1 MSLEGPRPLST
12 RDPIL
17 APVIPD
23 NAPFTLEQRSWLSGF
38 LAGLLSLNT
47 PAAVPLSAVESTALM
62 QPAAR
67 KGPLDDGDDGEAPWK
82 DQTLPIDERMSL
94 AEGRPLRRR
103 MMAAMAQ
110 QDCGQCG
117 YNCEDY
123 SNAIVLQAEERLNL
137 CVPGGKAT
145 ARMLKSLVEEM
156 GGGATDPDEQAAK
169 DLVRQEQSTDAAPRR
184 SRAHPVE
191 ATFVSRT
198 RLNKGTSE
206 KVTNHIEIDLSSTGL
221 DYVVG
226 DSLGVYPKNDPDLV
240 DAVIRAIH
248 APPDF
253 PIGGSTLRETLIND
267 VSLGL
272 APDNLF
278 QFFAFLVGGDRKQKA
293 IALGKGKDPDG
304 DAAHLD
310 VLAAVQKFD
319 GIRPDPEAFVESLE
333 PLQPRLYSISSSIKA
348 NPGRVA
354 LTIDTVRYSLLD
366 RERRGVASTYFADR
380 LAVGSPLRVYVQKAH
395 GFALPADHSTPIIMV
410 GPGTGIA
417 PFRAFLQERLAVKAS
432 GGAWLFFGHQ
442 RSATDF
448 FYEDELMAMQSVGSL
463 TRLSLAWSRD
473 GDQKVYVQD
482 KMREDATELWDWLQ
496 RGAHFYIC
504 GDAKRMAADVEKT
517 LHEIA
522 SREGGLDA
530 EAAKAFVK
538 SLKSSGRYQAD
549 VY

>member
-1 MSLEGPRPLST
+1 MSLEGQALTQRTPV
-12 RDPIL
+12 L

-23 NAPFTLEQRSWLSGF
+23 NAPFSAEQRAWLSGF
-38 LAGLLSLNT
+38 LAGLMSLDA
-47 PAAVPLSAVESTALM
+47 PAAVPLTALENSALM
-62 QPAAR
+62 PPSAP

-82 DQTLPIDERMSL
+82 DQSLPLEERMAL
-94 AEGRPLRRR
+94 AADRPLRRR

-145 ARMLKSLVEEM
+145 ARMLKSLIEEM

-169 DLVRQEQSTDAAPRR
+169 DAAKPKLSSDTTPGR

-191 ATFVSRT
+191 AVFVSRR
-198 RLNKGTSE
+198 RLNKGASE
-206 KVTNHIEIDLSSTGL
+206 KVTNHIEIDLTASGL

-226 DSLGVYPKNDPDLV
+226 DSLGVYPKNDPELA
-240 DAVIRAIH
+240 DAIIAAIH

-253 PIGGSTLRETLIND
+253 PIGNSTLREVLIND

-278 QFFAFLVGGDRKQKA
+278 QFFSYLVGGERRQKA
-293 IALGKGKDPDG
+293 IALGKGQDPDG

-310 VLAAVQKFD
+310 VLAAVEKFS

-354 LTIDTVRYSLLD
+354 LTIDTVRYTLLD

-380 LAVGSPLRVYVQKAH
+380 LEPSSGVRVYVQPAH
-395 GFALPADHSTPIIMV
+395 DFALPADPATPIIMV

-417 PFRAFLQERLAVKAS
+417 PFRAFLQERMATAAP

-442 RSATDF
+442 RRETDF
-448 FYEDELMAMQSVGSL
+448 FYEDELAAMQEAGALSK
-463 TRLSLAWSRD
+463 LSLAWSRD
-473 GDQKVYVQD
+473 GERKVYVQD
-482 KMREDATELWDWLQ
+482 KMREEAAELWAWLE

-504 GDAKRMAADVEKT
+504 GDAKRMAADVET
-517 LHEIA
+517 ALIDIA
-522 SREGGLDA
+522 AFEGGMNLD
-530 EAAKAFVK
+530 AAKAFVK
-538 SLKSSGRYQAD
+538 SLKTAGRYQAD